1 MTNKLI
7 KCMIIVIIICISINL
22 FSCKVYSA
30 GNTTVDN
37 VIQGA
42 QSFLD
47 EGKDSQFDDINLQG
61 ERDKI
66 NKDEQF
72 NVTIQGAGLD
82 KDELKQTS
90 DFIFNLLLAFAMIAA
105 VVVGLILGIQ
115 FMISSVEEKA
125 KVKEALVPYVVS
137 CVVIF
142 GAFGIWQLAVTILST
157 W

>member
-1 MTNKLI
+1 MTMKLI
-7 KCMIIVIIICISINL
+7 KSMLIVISICISINL
-22 FSCKVYSA
+22 FCCNVYSA
-30 GNTTVDN
+30 GVNTVDD

-42 QSFLD
+42 QGFLD
-47 EGKDSQFDDINLQG
+47 EGKDSQFDTDIGSNS
-61 ERDKI
+61 K
-66 NKDEQF
+66 
-72 NVTIQGAGLD
+72 IQGAGLD

-125 KVKEALVPYVVS
+125 KIKEAFVPYVVS